1 MELSTGVSLI
11 PQSAA
16 QVPVVP
22 FADLANFISDCN
34 PSPVD
39 YMLASG
45 EPFQSTVAQH
55 SHSESWY
62 IVVPSPKKTSNPQDF
77 HQDQS
82 FSLLSSSSGSPPLQ
96 LTPSSA
102 HSAAAATLAPAPAAE
117 VSDQG
122 SSPWQLQLQHA
133 KSKQADLLG
142 EPQAMHEKVVST
154 IIDCAKYTKQ
164 NFAPTIWA
172 ALYSIYGLAY
182 SAVALAVRCTQMGWA
197 AGVYVMHTFYS
208 VMATMAY
215 WAYAIP
221 KYSFIYASTPFVKAA
236 KLWYRISV
244 YLYNLTV
251 VQLYLIPLAYI
262 ALLAGVVGSVVGIV
276 AGATVVAIQYVFP
289 IVKSA
294 STDFVDEFTTQQQ
307 LQQQQPKE
315 KSQVTVSVELKKS
328 KKQEK
333 RLLIATGRLVISA
346 KSSPLSSPALT
357 STTPPDSAEPSRP
370 PSPTYLT
377 PENSQG
383 SIENYT
389 GKHAAYTSDYE
400 DEPVPFPSANTTSKF
415 NKPISKK
422 FSASDLLARNNMSKQ
437 NSSTQD
443 SPLYE
448 DEDGYF
454 NYHQNSI
461 TSLSDLIS
469 AAAATAAAADGAS
482 SPTSGSA
489 SASLCNSAASTAVT
503 SPLVPLLSPPGE
515 RRFKLAR
522 TRRESGS
529 PPAVDT
535 SVVTGG
541 VGMVKTLSPQDS
553 DDLSCFEEA
562 VEGDSSETVDDPSPI
577 SASASPTSTTV
588 SPTAT
593 ATKDGSVNV
602 NGISG
607 GDKQVVVL
615 SQKMFKNQFESIA
628 EEEADTDQA

>member
-34 PSPVD
+34 PSPVG
-39 YMLASG
+39 YMLATG
-45 EPFQSTVAQH
+45 EPYQSVAQ
-55 SHSESWY
+55 HSESWY
-62 IVVPSPKKTSNPQDF
+62 IIVPSPKKTAYST
-77 HQDQS
+77 
-82 FSLLSSSSGSPPLQ
+82 SPPL
-96 LTPSSA
+96 LSTPSTQ
-102 HSAAAATLAPAPAAE
+102 AATPAA
-117 VSDQG
+117 SDKG
-122 SSPWQLQLQHA
+122 ASPWQLQLDLA
-133 KSKQADLLG
+133 KSKRADLLG

-164 NFAPTIWA
+164 NLAPTIWG
-172 ALYSIYGLAY
+172 ALYGVYGVAY
-182 SAVALAVRCTQMGWA
+182 SAVALGLRCTQMGLA
-197 AGVYVMHTFYS
+197 AGVHVLQTLYS
-208 VMATMAY
+208 VVATMAY

-221 KYSFIYASTPFVKAA
+221 KYTFIYASAPFVKAA
-236 KLWYRISV
+236 KLWYRISI
-244 YLYNLTV
+244 YLYNLTI

-262 ALLAGVVGSVVGIV
+262 ALLAGVVGSVVGMV

-294 STDFVDEFTTQQQ
+294 STDFVDEFTTQQH
-307 LQQQQPKE
+307 LQQQPKE

-328 KKQEK
+328 GSKKQEK
-333 RLLIATGRLVISA
+333 RLLIATGRLVVSA
-346 KSSPLSSPALT
+346 RSSPLSSPALT

-377 PENSQG
+377 PENTLG
-383 SIENYT
+383 SIENFS
-389 GKHAAYTSDYE
+389 GKHVAYTSDYE
-400 DEPVPFPSANTTSKF
+400 DEPEPLTSATLTSNSKF
-415 NKPISKK
+415 KPISKK
-422 FSASDLLARNNMSKQ
+422 FSGDLLARNLSKP
-437 NSSTQD
+437 SPSTQD

-469 AAAATAAAADGAS
+469 AAAAATAAGADT
-482 SPTSGSA
+482 SPPSG

-535 SVVTGG
+535 PVLAAGAGAGAGPGG
-541 VGMVKTLSPQDS
+541 LGTVKTLSPDP

-562 VEGDSSETVDDPSPI
+562 VEGESETMDDSDI
-577 SASASPTSTTV
+577 TTTTTTTV
-588 SPTAT
+588 ATSATTNNPTAVT
-593 ATKDGSVNV
+593 MATTTGLQAGSTKDGSGSVV
-602 NGISG
+602 S
-607 GDKQVVVL
+607 GDKQVVL

-628 EEEADTDQA
+628 EEADEP